1 MNLKKVSLIGL
12 FILTSLSLITVR
24 GENTTSDSISKLQH
38 KLRAQV
44 DYGQMFRKGDFIVTS
59 PYHTIQIGLMD
70 EIELK
75 YGLGVETGLKY
86 GYAFGKREQLYNNL
100 DTAFFN
106 YSAHFINIPIRVT
119 FTLPIFWGM
128 KIFAYAG
135 PNFNIGLAQKSTTNF
150 TKKKEDIP
158 NFPALPLPVSGTYD
172 LYQTELKRFSFQI
185 GTGGGIQW
193 KQLRIRSGY
202 DWGLNNIA
210 KDKLYPQKIRGWN
223 VAFEYKF

>member
-1 MNLKKVSLIGL
+1 MYLKKISLIGL
-12 FILTSLSLITVR
+12 LILTSLFFTTLK
-24 GENTTSDSISKLQH
+24 GENTPSDSISNLQH

-44 DYGQMFRKGDFIVTS
+44 GYGQMLREGDFVVTS

-70 EIELK
+70 EIKLK
-75 YGLGVETGLKY
+75 YGLGLETGLKY
-86 GYAFGKREQLYNNL
+86 AYAFGKREQLYNNL
-100 DTAFFN
+100 DTAFFS
-106 YSAHFINIPIRVT
+106 YSAHFVNIPIRAT
-119 FTLPIFWGM
+119 YTLPIFWGL

-135 PNFNIGLAQKSTTNF
+135 PNFNIGLAQKSTASF
-150 TKKKEDIP
+150 TKKKADVP

-172 LYQTELKRFSFQI
+172 LYQTELKRFSLQI

-210 KDKLYPQKIRGWN
+210 NDKLHPQKNRGWN
-223 VAFEYKF
+223 VAFEYEF